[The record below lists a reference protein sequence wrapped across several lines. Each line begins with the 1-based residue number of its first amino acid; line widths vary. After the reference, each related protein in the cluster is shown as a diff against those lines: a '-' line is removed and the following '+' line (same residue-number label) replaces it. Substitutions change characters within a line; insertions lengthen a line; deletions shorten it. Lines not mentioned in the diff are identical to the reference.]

1 MLLSDGLRYSPADEH
16 PHHTRTTPA
25 THALRPL
32 ADDPTFEAGM
42 AAHLRAEFSPAQIA
56 ELLDR
61 FAAGSGA
68 FDATMRRVCWR
79 ALVRRMGRGV
89 RLGHGIS
96 LTHPE
101 TFEIGDG
108 VFIGDQAILQ
118 GRADG
123 ACVLGDRVWIGPQS
137 FLDARDLVLAE
148 GVGWGPGAK
157 VLGSEHAGLP
167 LEEAVIAT
175 ELIIRPVRVGRGADI
190 GTGAVLLPGV
200 TVGEGAIVGAGAVG
214 AEDVPARSVVAGVAA
229 KFLRWRGGG

>member
-1 MLLSDGLRYSPADEH
+1 MTA
-16 PHHTRTTPA
+16 RTTPA

-32 ADDPTFEAGM
+32 VDDPPFEADM
-42 AAHLRAEFSPAQIA
+42 AAHLRAEFSPAQLA

-89 RLGHGIS
+89 RLGRGIS

-101 TFEIGDG
+101 TFSIGDG
-108 VFIGDQAILQ
+108 VFIGDYAVLQ

-157 VLGSEHAGLP
+157 VLGSEHTGLP
-167 LEEAVIAT
+167 PEEPVIAT
-175 ELIIRPVRVGRGADI
+175 ALVIRPVRVGRGADI

-200 TVGEGAIVGAGAVG
+200 TVGEGAIVGAGAVV
-214 AEDVPARSVVAGVAA
+214 AEDVPARAVVAGVPAR
-229 KFLRWRGGG
+229 FLRWRGKDCGSEG